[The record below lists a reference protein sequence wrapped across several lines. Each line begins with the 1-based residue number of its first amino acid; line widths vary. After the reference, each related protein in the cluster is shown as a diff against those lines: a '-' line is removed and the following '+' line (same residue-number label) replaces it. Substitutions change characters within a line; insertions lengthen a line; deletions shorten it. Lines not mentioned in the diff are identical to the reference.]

1 MSSMQ
6 FKITGLD
13 CAEEVAVL
21 KKELGDLVGG
31 EDCLAFDILN
41 AKMIVTPKK
50 PIQASDIVNAV
61 AKTGMRAE
69 EWSDAPPPDETY
81 FQRHQKALIAVASFV
96 FLLVGFSID
105 ALVEKDFMKALN
117 RDESLQVPVVV
128 HVFYGLSI
136 LSALWLVL
144 PKAWLAVRRVRP
156 DMNLL
161 MVVAVAGAIAIGEW
175 LEAATVSFLFAL
187 SLALE
192 AWSVGRARRAIAAL
206 MELTTPTVRLRDEQG
221 NEREIPV
228 KEATVGVLFIVKPGE
243 KVPLDGEVQNG
254 KSELDQ
260 SPVTGESMPVNKN
273 EGDTIYAGSINGSG
287 LLTVKATRLASDTV
301 LAGIIRIVGDAQS
314 KRAPSEQ
321 WVEKFAA
328 IYTPLIFLIA
338 VAVAVVPPLAMN
350 AQWSDWVYRALVL
363 LVIGCPCALVISTP
377 VSIVAALTASAKQGV
392 LVKGGGI
399 IEIPAHLEALAFDKT
414 GTITKGAPAVVRV
427 IPLADHDEKELID
440 RAAALEANSEHPFAA
455 AVLDYA
461 KKLGVRVTPASNFNI
476 IKGKGATGLFAN
488 KEFWLGSPRYL
499 VERKQNTP
507 EVDAQLQQLS
517 EAGQSVMLVGNN
529 AHVCGIIVISDPI
542 RPDARN
548 AIRALRESG
557 IKHLVMLSGDNKK
570 TAQSIGWSAGIDEI
584 HAELLPE
591 EKVAAIEE
599 LLSKYKN
606 VGMVG
611 DGVNDAPALAR
622 ASLGIAMGS
631 SGTDATKETADVA
644 LISDDLT
651 KIAWLVNHS
660 RRTLSIIRQNVV
672 FSLTVKA
679 LFVVLTFFGYSSL
692 WAAISADTGA
702 SLLVVLNALRLT
714 SSAEN

>member
-1 MSSMQ
+1 
-6 FKITGLD
+6 
-13 CAEEVAVL
+13 
-21 KKELGDLVGG
+21 
-31 EDCLAFDILN
+31 
-41 AKMIVTPKK
+41 
-50 PIQASDIVNAV
+50 
-61 AKTGMRAE
+61 
-69 EWSDAPPPDETY
+69 
-81 FQRHQKALIAVASFV
+81 
-96 FLLVGFSID
+96 
-105 ALVEKDFMKALN
+105 
-117 RDESLQVPVVV
+117 
-128 HVFYGLSI
+128 
-136 LSALWLVL
+136 
-144 PKAWLAVRRVRP
+144 
-156 DMNLL
+156 
-161 MVVAVAGAIAIGEW
+161 
-175 LEAATVSFLFAL
+175 
-187 SLALE
+187 
-192 AWSVGRARRAIAAL
+192 
-206 MELTTPTVRLRDEQG
+206 
-221 NEREIPV
+221 
-228 KEATVGVLFIVKPGE
+228 
-243 KVPLDGEVQNG
+243 
-254 KSELDQ
+254 
-260 SPVTGESMPVNKN
+260 MPVNKN